1 MIHQTVVAAPG
12 SNAAM
17 GAIAALL
24 EQRTGQQISA
34 SRAWRLDATLKPILR
49 GLGMANLDDLVHR
62 LVASPDA
69 SLSNQVVDAL
79 LNQETSFFRDA
90 PVIEMVGDAL
100 AELQR
105 EAPTRR
111 LRIWSA
117 GCSTGQEPL
126 SLAMMLHE
134 RHLASDTGGPDIVAT
149 DVSHGAIARARAAKY
164 SQFEVQRGLSI
175 RRVIAWFEG
184 DGAEWS
190 AKREL
195 VRRIQFR
202 QQNLV
207 SDPPPVGSFDF
218 VLCRNILLYFAPDAR
233 ARVFDRLAR
242 AMRPGSL
249 LLLGAS
255 ETVIGQTDKFVPSE
269 RWRGFYKLAK

>member
-1 MIHQTVVAAPG
+1 M
-12 SNAAM
+12 
-17 GAIAALL
+17 
-24 EQRTGQQISA
+24 
-34 SRAWRLDATLKPILR
+34 
-49 GLGMANLDDLVHR
+49 
-62 LVASPDA
+62 
-69 SLSNQVVDAL
+69 
-79 LNQETSFFRDA
+79 
-90 PVIEMVGDAL
+90 
-100 AELQR
+100 
-105 EAPTRR
+105 
-111 LRIWSA
+111 
-117 GCSTGQEPL
+117 
-126 SLAMMLHE
+126 
-134 RHLASDTGGPDIVAT
+134 
-149 DVSHGAIARARAAKY
+149 
-164 SQFEVQRGLSI
+164 
-175 RRVIAWFEG
+175 IAWFEG